1 MVRRNYNF
9 AAVTHTYSIVA
20 FDPERHQIG
29 GAMQTH
35 NFAACNGVI
44 WVQPGVGVIA
54 SQAESDPFYAF
65 AGFDMIRLGKT
76 PAQILDSLTRCDP
89 DARHN
94 QVAIINAQ
102 GNVAA
107 YTGENCIGE
116 AGQHVGKHYSCQA
129 NMMLKNTV
137 WSAMGA
143 AFENNSGELVDRIM
157 AAMEAAEQ
165 EGGDIRGAQSAV
177 IKVVSSEAVAKPW
190 EGYIYDFRVYDSPQ
204 PLQELQCLIDT
215 DRKYQQLI
223 DAEELLYG
231 PNLPDDQK
239 MALSLAQFQEA
250 IGHIPNEDSRLQYQC
265 SYALTLLQKGNR
277 AEALSIFRSVF
288 AANPIYR
295 EVAKRVARAEPD
307 KFSPQLIEVV
317 SSL

>member
-1 MVRRNYNF
+1 MVKHNLNL
-9 AAVTHTYSIVA
+9 AAVAHTYSIVA
-20 FDPERHQIG
+20 FDPERRQIG

-35 NFAACNGVI
+35 NFGACNGVI
-44 WVQPGVGVIA
+44 WVQPGIGVIA

-65 AGFDMIRLGKT
+65 AGFEMIRLGKT
-76 PAQILDSLTRCDP
+76 PAQILNSLTRCDP
-89 DARHN
+89 DAQRN
-94 QVAIINAQ
+94 QVAIIDAQ

-107 YTGENCIGE
+107 YTSENCIEE
-116 AGQHVGKHYSCQA
+116 AGHHVGKHYSCQA

-143 AFENNSGELVDRIM
+143 AFENTSGELVDRIM
-157 AAMEAAEQ
+157 AALEAAEQ

-204 PLQELQCLIDT
+204 PLKELQRLIDT

-231 PNLPDDQK
+231 SNPPDDQK
-239 MALSLAQFQEA
+239 MALSIAQFQEA
-250 IGHIPNEDSRLQYQC
+250 IGGMPNEDSRLQYQC
-265 SYALTLLQKGNR
+265 SYALTLLAKGNR
-277 AEALSIFRSVF
+277 VEALSIFRNVF

-295 EVAKRVARAEPD
+295 EAVRRVARAEPD
-307 KFSPQLIEVV
+307 NLDPQLIELVL
-317 SSL
+317 SL